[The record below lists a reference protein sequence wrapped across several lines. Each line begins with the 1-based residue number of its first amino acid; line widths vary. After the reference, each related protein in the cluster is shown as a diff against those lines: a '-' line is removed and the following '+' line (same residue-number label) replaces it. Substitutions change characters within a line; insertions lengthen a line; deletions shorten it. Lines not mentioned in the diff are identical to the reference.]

1 VRRGAVCGIASSIAG
16 YRRERTVGRGGM
28 YRASLRTTMKEAD
41 HPRILE
47 LMLGRMLELVV
58 FSVEGV
64 RERLSRGRAVIH

>member
-1 VRRGAVCGIASSIAG
+1 
-16 YRRERTVGRGGM
+16 
-28 YRASLRTTMKEAD
+28 MKEAD

-64 RERLSRGRAVIH
+64 RERIARGRAVVH

>member
-1 VRRGAVCGIASSIAG
+1 VSAKARLTAHLRPPSVACHLLDAAG
-16 YRRERTVGRGGM
+16 
-28 YRASLRTTMKEAD
+28 MKEAD

-64 RERLSRGRAVIH
+64 RERLSRTRVLVH

>member
-1 VRRGAVCGIASSIAG
+1 
-16 YRRERTVGRGGM
+16 
-28 YRASLRTTMKEAD
+28 MKEAD

-64 RERLSRGRAVIH
+64 RERFTRGRLVVH